1 MSTSDLQPSKI
12 IIGGE
17 RFQVQTDL
25 SSEELQ
31 EITAYIEAKMQEHL
45 TPSLRAEP
53 RKQLILMSMEIAA
66 DLFQTRKRV
75 AELER
80 TQERIAQTAD
90 HLADML
96 SGDVEDPTD
105 AQAHASSSKD
115 PLEAAQAFLSPQ

>member
-17 RFQVQTDL
+17 RFQIQTDL
-25 SSEELQ
+25 SAEELQ
-31 EITAYIEAKMQEHL
+31 EIITYIEMKMQEHL

-53 RKQLILMSMEIAA
+53 RKQLILMAMEIAA
-66 DLFQTRKRV
+66 DLFQTRKQV

-96 SGDVEDPTD
+96 SSDVEAPTD
-105 AQAHASSSKD
+105 AQARASSSKD